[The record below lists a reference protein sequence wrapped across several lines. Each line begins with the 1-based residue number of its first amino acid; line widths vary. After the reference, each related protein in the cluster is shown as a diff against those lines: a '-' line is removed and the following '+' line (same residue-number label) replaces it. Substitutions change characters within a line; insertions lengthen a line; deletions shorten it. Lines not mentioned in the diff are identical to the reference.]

1 VSDELK
7 IEVIYLNE
15 VEMKPVAF
23 PAAATSTIVT
33 LITMSFNIAYLY
45 YKS

>member
-7 IEVIYLNE
+7 IEVMYLVE
-15 VEMKPVAF
+15 FEMKPVAF

-33 LITMSFNIAYLY
+33 LINCLDASRKL
-45 YKS
+45 KERK